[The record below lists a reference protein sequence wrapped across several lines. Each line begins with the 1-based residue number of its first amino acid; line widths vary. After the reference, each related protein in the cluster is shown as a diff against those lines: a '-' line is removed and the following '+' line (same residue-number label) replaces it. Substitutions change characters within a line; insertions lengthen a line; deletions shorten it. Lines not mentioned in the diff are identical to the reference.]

1 MQLDEETCR
10 RLERAIEPLAE
21 EFAGVVGRDTI
32 RRYIDD
38 SLDRW
43 LDARLTLHVPLLVH
57 RFARQRLRALAQA
70 EGWVAK
76 SVPEILFVC
85 ERNAGR
91 SQIAA
96 AIVDHHAQGRVHVR
110 SAGTAPADR
119 IPVTVLDV
127 MAEAGI
133 PLTRDFPKPFTDEVV
148 RAADVVVTMGCGEAC
163 PVLPGKRYL
172 DWDVPDPL
180 GRPHHEVWE
189 IVQQIDLLGR
199 DLLDQLSLQP
209 VG

>member
-1 MQLDEETCR
+1 MELDEETWG
-10 RLERAIEPLAE
+10 RLERAIEVLAE
-21 EFAGVVGRDTI
+21 EFAGIVSRDTI

-70 EGWVAK
+70 EGWAAK
-76 SVPEILFVC
+76 TVPEVLFVC

-96 AIVDHHAQGRVHVR
+96 AVVDHRAEGRVHVR

-119 IPVTVLDV
+119 IPLTVLDV

-133 PLTRDFPKPFTDEVV
+133 PLAREFPKPFTDEVV
-148 RAADVVVTMGCGEAC
+148 RAADIVVTMGCGEAC

-172 DWDVPDPL
+172 DWDVADPD
-180 GRPHHEVWE
+180 GRSHREVQE
-189 IVQQIDLLGR
+189 IVQEIDLLAR
-199 DLLDQLSLQP
+199 DLLDELVRQP